1 MSLKKNIAQF
11 SAFKETSFK
20 KTLENLLTSDGHLT
34 PKDDFLDA
42 AYKVSGD
49 YNGLWLETEYHQT
62 VANAHM
68 AEKWKDFG
76 RNLDLYPN
84 IKLTSVQ
91 DGRVRPEH
99 KVLDGTIRPYNDP
112 FWNTHT
118 PPLDWGCRCDIEQT
132 DEEPTEVKGDLQLKI
147 EFENNPGKSGKIFE
161 GTAYEEGLTETEKK
175 EAENEAQRLYERSV
189 LNKPRK
195 QQFKEL
201 AKYGNGSVSEHIL
214 APKQKDYESILQ
226 TATELAKDGQKAEIL
241 PIVNRKDF
249 KEYRKTV
256 FPGYELDKNP
266 DLKAGKLYYDIKEVE
281 SLSNCMKNANRA
293 AKQDAIAVIRYD
305 GEDLT
310 DEKMQQQA
318 KRIFGKNNIDKSG
331 NHNYPKDTVYFLK
344 DGKLHKYNRD

>member
-1 MSLKKNIAQF
+1 
-11 SAFKETSFK
+11 
-20 KTLENLLTSDGHLT
+20 
-34 PKDDFLDA
+34 
-42 AYKVSGD
+42 
-49 YNGLWLETEYHQT
+49 
-62 VANAHM
+62 M

-76 RNLDLYPN
+76 RNVDLYPN

-99 KVLDGTIRPYNDP
+99 RVLDGTIRPYNDP

-132 DEEPTEVKGDLQLKI
+132 DEEPTKIQGDLQLKI

-161 GTAYEEGLTETEKK
+161 GTAYAEGLSETEKK
-175 EAENEAQRLYERSV
+175 EAENEAQRIYERSV
-189 LNKPRK
+189 LSKPRK

-226 TATELAKDGQKAEIL
+226 TATELAKEGQKAEIL
-241 PIVNRKDF
+241 PIINRKDF

-256 FPGYELDKNP
+256 FPEYELDKNP
-266 DLKAGKLYYDIKEVE
+266 DLRAGKLYYDIKEVE
-281 SLSNCMKNANRA
+281 SLNNCMKNANRA

-305 GEDLT
+305 GKDLT
-310 DEKMQQQA
+310 EEKMQQQA
-318 KRIFGKNNIDKSG
+318 KRIFGKNNIDQSG
-331 NHNYPKDTVYFLK
+331 NHNYPKDIFYFLK
-344 DGKLHKYNRD
+344 NGKLHKYNRD